1 MDLLIILFLV
11 GFARTLFIIVVIY
24 YGIRIISKYVL
35 PLLVDKG
42 IKNMQKKMQD
52 QQNQTQRSS
61 RPDGEVTIETDKKNT
76 QNTKQNQGDY
86 VDFEEVD

>member
-11 GFARTLFIIVVIY
+11 GFARTLLIIVVIY

-42 IKNMQKKMQD
+42 IKNMQQKMQD
-52 QQNQTQRSS
+52 QQRQTQRSS
-61 RPDGEVTIETDKKNT
+61 RPDGEVTIETDKKSN
-76 QNTKQNQGDY
+76 QNTKQNKGDY
-86 VDFEEVD
+86 VDFEEVE